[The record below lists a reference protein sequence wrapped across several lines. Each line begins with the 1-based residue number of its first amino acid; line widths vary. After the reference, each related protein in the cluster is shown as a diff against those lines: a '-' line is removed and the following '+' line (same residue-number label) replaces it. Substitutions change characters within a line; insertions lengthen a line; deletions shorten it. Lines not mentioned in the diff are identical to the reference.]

1 MKAIINDFK
10 LVIKKIYLDIRCTH
24 SRGFTPHHFT
34 TQSGAGFTVIDLLI
48 YMSIFAIVLAISI
61 DLLFQSKTLEIQIAQ
76 NQEIDRNAQ
85 IALLEM
91 TQTIHA
97 AQNVTSPAVGLSAGD
112 LYINNGT
119 ISYFADANGI
129 LERNDNGQLSNLTG
143 SSVKVENLSFTTR
156 AEVGQ
161 KPTVSLS
168 FSVKSKTLIYG
179 QTDYISRAYQTTLQ
193 LR

>member
-10 LVIKKIYLDIRCTH
+10 LVIKKIYLNIRCTH
-24 SRGFTPHHFT
+24 SRGFT
-34 TQSGAGFTVIDLLI
+34 VIELLI
-48 YMSIFAIVLAISI
+48 YMSIFAIVLAISV
-61 DLLFQSKTLEIQIAQ
+61 DLLFQSKALEVQIAQ

-97 AQNVTSPAVGLSAGD
+97 AQDVTSPQIGLSANSLAID
-112 LYINNGT
+112 NGT
-119 ISYFADANGI
+119 ILYFVDASGV
-129 LERNDNGQLSNLTG
+129 LQKNDNGQLSNLTG
-143 SSVKVENLSFTTR
+143 PLVTIENLSFTTR
-156 AEVGQ
+156 AESGQ

-168 FSVKSKTLIYG
+168 FSVKSKTLTYG

>member
-24 SRGFTPHHFT
+24 SLGFTI
-34 TQSGAGFTVIDLLI
+34 IDLLI

-143 SSVKVENLSFTTR
+143 PLVTIENLSFTTR
-156 AEVGQ
+156 AESGQ